1 MDERP
6 SDQSPA
12 DKERDAE
19 AKQLAKEAYCSDTE
33 FDYRWNSDG
42 DFRTFCKAL
51 VFLTT
56 TRAMPSAGT
65 RTIEAEVG
73 KYPMRGDE
81 LLAILR
87 GIADDE
93 DKGVDKDRRR
103 GAKWAC
109 FRCISAVES
118 WLRCAQSASEE
129 CDTCGWTRY
138 RATNNPSDR
147 KANP

>member
-1 MDERP
+1 MDKRP
-6 SDQSPA
+6 SDQGHA
-12 DKERDAE
+12 DKPRASYVPLSRETIEAWREHLLDIEQRPDESAEIDRLCDMAVNALLYAEEIER
-19 AKQLAKEAYCSDTE
+19 L
-33 FDYRWNSDG
+33 
-42 DFRTFCKAL
+42 RT
-51 VFLTT
+51 
-56 TRAMPSAGT
+56 RSAVA
-65 RTIEAEVG
+65 RPIEAEVG

-118 WLRCAQSASEE
+118 WLRCAQSATERTGE
-129 CDTCGWTRY
+129 
-138 RATNNPSDR
+138 
-147 KANP
+147 